1 MYVDVSFGVD
11 GEMLM
16 QKHLQSRNTSKID
29 SEFSGHPQWS
39 WNIRQYKVSSGKTHD
54 EASRRKKIKNM
65 YATQMLLQKDAMK
78 SANEDLAV
86 ILQINHHLS
95 EEESS
100 DKRSQHLSIDSA
112 ISLK

>member
-1 MYVDVSFGVD
+1 
-11 GEMLM
+11 
-16 QKHLQSRNTSKID
+16 
-29 SEFSGHPQWS
+29 
-39 WNIRQYKVSSGKTHD
+39 
-54 EASRRKKIKNM
+54 M